1 MRAARLL
8 SVSTSL
14 VLGRQMESLLGDIR
28 YSLRSIRKSPGV
40 IALAIISLG
49 LGIGANVTIFSAVD
63 VFMFRPLPYPEA
75 NRLLHVYSTVPAR
88 GWTYNSVSIPDFLD
102 IREQSRTMDVAAS
115 YGRDFNVSGGDR
127 PERIDGERAS
137 WNYFQV
143 LGIQPTIGRTF
154 RPEEERDGEHRVA
167 ILGNGLWRRRFG
179 ADPSVVGRVLELD
192 GESYTVVGVL
202 PPRFQFYE
210 SRTEIW
216 TPIPLTGDESRGS
229 HFLSPVARLR
239 PGATLEQ
246 SNAEASAIA
255 DRLAQE
261 YPETNDGWGAGTR
274 ELHRQIFS
282 VEFRMGSLIASVA
295 VAFVLLIACANV
307 ANLMLTRV
315 AGKGREIAVRAAL
328 GAGRVRIVRQLLTEA
343 MIVSLLGGVLGVVMS
358 IAGIR
363 GFVAVMPSWFP
374 RVDEI
379 GLDGR
384 VLLFALFVTIVTGI
398 LFGIGPALQSS
409 RSNITDTLKEG
420 GRGNVGNKGDRLRK
434 ALVVAEVSLS
444 LALLVASA
452 LLVKGFLRLQT
463 ADFGWDEENLLTFRL
478 ALPDEEYPDSA
489 AVDRF
494 YRELLPQVSSIPGV
508 VSAGG
513 TTILPMQ
520 GNNNT
525 FFEIPGRESASLE
538 QRPLTE
544 VRWVFPEY
552 FNTMA
557 TALVA
562 GHAFGSEDRMD
573 TRPTVIVNQELAD
586 RHFPGEDPI
595 GKQVEYWG
603 VTREIVGVVRNTL
616 DVGQFPRPMTFMSA
630 HQYPRSNMSMVVR
643 ATGEPLALVE
653 GIRQEV
659 LRLDPDLP
667 IYAVTT
673 MEDHMNEEQGGNTI
687 MAKVMSVLAV
697 VALVLS
703 VVGVYG
709 VMAYSVSQRTQEMG
723 IRMALGAQ
731 RRSVLG
737 MVVRQGTILALSGI
751 VLGVLMA
758 ALVTRSLA
766 IFLFGV
772 SPFDP
777 ITFGGVSL
785 TLLVSGVAATYIP
798 ARRATQVD
806 PLEALRYE

>member
-1 MRAARLL
+1 M
-8 SVSTSL
+8 
-14 VLGRQMESLLGDIR
+14 GDIR

-398 LFGIGPALQSS
+398 VFGIGPALQSS

-643 ATGEPLALVE
+643 ALLVQPVNRSPSSKAS
-653 GIRQEV
+653 G
-659 LRLDPDLP
+659 
-667 IYAVTT
+667 
-673 MEDHMNEEQGGNTI
+673 
-687 MAKVMSVLAV
+687 
-697 VALVLS
+697 
-703 VVGVYG
+703 
-709 VMAYSVSQRTQEMG
+709 
-723 IRMALGAQ
+723 
-731 RRSVLG
+731 RRS
-737 MVVRQGTILALSGI
+737 SGWI
-751 VLGVLMA
+751 PIS
-758 ALVTRSLA
+758 RSMR
-766 IFLFGV
+766 
-772 SPFDP
+772 SRPWK
-777 ITFGGVSL
+777 T
-785 TLLVSGVAATYIP
+785 T
-798 ARRATQVD
+798 
-806 PLEALRYE
+806 

>member
-1 MRAARLL
+1 
-8 SVSTSL
+8 
-14 VLGRQMESLLGDIR
+14 MESLLADIR
-28 YSLRSIRKSPGV
+28 YGLRSIRKNPGV
-40 IALAIISLG
+40 IAVAIVSLG

-75 NRLLHVYSTVPAR
+75 HRLLHVYSTVPAR
-88 GWTYNSVSIPDFLD
+88 GWTHNSVSIPDFLD
-102 IREQSRTMDVAAS
+102 IREQSQTMDVAVS

-143 LGIQPTIGRTF
+143 LQIQPILGRTF
-154 RPEEERDGEHRVA
+154 RPEEEREGQHRVA
-167 ILGNGLWRRRFG
+167 VLGNGLWRRRFG
-179 ADPSVVGRVLELD
+179 ADPSVVGRTLELD

-202 PPRFQFYE
+202 PPRFQFFQ
-210 SRTEIW
+210 SPTEIW

-229 HFLSPVARLR
+229 HFLAPVARLR

-246 SNAEASAIA
+246 SNAEVAAIA
-255 DRLAQE
+255 DRLARE

-315 AGKGREIAVRAAL
+315 AGRGREIALRAAL
-328 GAGRVRIVRQLLTEA
+328 GAGRGRIVRQLLTEA
-343 MIVSLLGGVLGVVMS
+343 MIVSLLGGVLGVVVS
-358 IAGIR
+358 VAGIR

-384 VLLFALFVTIVTGI
+384 VLLFALVVTLITGI

-409 RSNITDTLKEG
+409 ASNITDTLKEG
-420 GRGNVGNKGDRLRK
+420 GRGNVGTTGDRLRK
-434 ALVVAEVSLS
+434 GLVVAEVSLS
-444 LALLVASA
+444 LTLLVASA
-452 LLVKGFLRLQT
+452 LLVKGFLTLQT
-463 ADFGWDEENLLTFRL
+463 ADFGWDKKNLLTFRL
-478 ALPDEEYPDSA
+478 ALPEGQYPDSLS
-489 AVDRF
+489 VDRF
-494 YRELLPQVSSIPGV
+494 YRELLPRVSSIPGV
-508 VSAGG
+508 LAAGG

-525 FFEIPGRESASLE
+525 FFEIPGRESANLE

-544 VRWVFPEY
+544 VRWVFPTY
-552 FNTMA
+552 FSTMGIDV
-557 TALVA
+557 LA
-562 GHAFGSEDRMD
+562 GRVFGGEDRMD
-573 TRPTVIVNQELAD
+573 TRPVVIVNEELANL
-586 RHFPGEDPI
+586 HFPGEDPV
-595 GKQVEYWG
+595 GKQIEYWG
-603 VTREIVGVVRNTL
+603 VTREVIGVVRNTL

-630 HQYPRSNMSMVVR
+630 FQYPRSNMSMVIR
-643 ATGEPLALVE
+643 TAAEPLAIVE
-653 GIRQEV
+653 SVRQEV
-659 LRLDPDLP
+659 LILDPDLP
-667 IYAVTT
+667 IYQVKS
-673 MEDHMNEEQGGNTI
+673 MEDHMNEEQGGSTI
-687 MAKVMSVLAV
+687 MAKVMGVLAA

-731 RRSVLG
+731 RGRVLR
-737 MVVRQGTILALSGI
+737 MVIQQGTILALSGI
-751 VLGVLMA
+751 VLGAIMA

-766 IFLFGV
+766 LFLFGV

-777 ITFGGVSL
+777 VTFVSVSV
-785 TLLVSGVAATYIP
+785 TLLISGVAATYLP

>member
-1 MRAARLL
+1 
-8 SVSTSL
+8 
-14 VLGRQMESLLGDIR
+14 MESLLADIR
-28 YSLRSIRKSPGV
+28 YSLRSIRKNPGV
-40 IALAIISLG
+40 IAVAIVSLG

-75 NRLLHVYSTVPAR
+75 HRLLHVYSTVPAR
-88 GWTYNSVSIPDFLD
+88 GWTHNSMSIPDFLD
-102 IREQSRTMDVAAS
+102 IREQSQTMDVAVS
-115 YGRDFNVSGGDR
+115 YGRDFNVSGSDR
-127 PERIDGERAS
+127 PERIDGERVS

-143 LGIQPTIGRTF
+143 LQIQPILGRTF
-154 RPEEERDGEHRVA
+154 RPEEEREGQHRVA

-179 ADPSVVGRVLELD
+179 ADPSVVGRTLELD
-192 GESYTVVGVL
+192 GESYSVVGVL
-202 PPRFQFYE
+202 PPRFQFFQ
-210 SRTEIW
+210 SPTEIW
-216 TPIPLTGDESRGS
+216 TPIPLTGNESRGS
-229 HFLSPVARLR
+229 HFLAPVARLR

-246 SNAEASAIA
+246 SNAEVAAIA
-255 DRLAQE
+255 DRLARE

-315 AGKGREIAVRAAL
+315 AGRGREIAVRAAL
-328 GAGRVRIVRQLLTEA
+328 GAGRGRIVRQLLTEA
-343 MIVSLLGGVLGVVMS
+343 MIVSLLGGALGVVVS

-384 VLLFALFVTIVTGI
+384 VLLFALVVTLITGI

-409 RSNITDTLKEG
+409 GSNITDTLKEG
-420 GRGNVGNKGDRLRK
+420 GRGNVGTTGDRLRK
-434 ALVVAEVSLS
+434 GLVVAEVSLS
-444 LALLVASA
+444 LTLLVASA

-463 ADFGWDEENLLTFRL
+463 ADFGWDKKNLLTFRL
-478 ALPDEEYPDSA
+478 ALPEGQYPDSLS
-489 AVDRF
+489 VDRF
-494 YRELLPQVSSIPGV
+494 YRELVPRVSSIPGV
-508 VSAGG
+508 LEAGG

-544 VRWVFPEY
+544 VRWVFPTY
-552 FNTMA
+552 FSTMGIDV
-557 TALVA
+557 LA
-562 GHAFGSEDRMD
+562 GRAFGGEDRMD
-573 TRPTVIVNQELAD
+573 TRPVVIVNEELANL
-586 RHFPGEDPI
+586 HFPGEDPV
-595 GKQVEYWG
+595 GKQIEYWG
-603 VTREIVGVVRNTL
+603 VTREVIGVVRNTL
-616 DVGQFPRPMTFMSA
+616 DVGQFPLPMTFMSA
-630 HQYPRSNMSMVVR
+630 FQYPRSNMSMVIR
-643 ATGEPLALVE
+643 TAAEPLAVVE
-653 GIRQEV
+653 NVRQEV

-667 IYAVTT
+667 IYQVKS
-673 MEDHMNEEQGGNTI
+673 MEDHMNEEQGGSTI
-687 MAKVMSVLAV
+687 MAKVMGVLAG

-731 RRSVLG
+731 RSRVLR
-737 MVVRQGTILALSGI
+737 MVIRQGTILALSGI
-751 VLGVLMA
+751 VVGAIMA

-766 IFLFGV
+766 LFLFGV

-777 ITFGGVSL
+777 VTFVSVSL
-785 TLLVSGVAATYIP
+785 TLLISGVAATYLP

>member
-1 MRAARLL
+1 
-8 SVSTSL
+8 
-14 VLGRQMESLLGDIR
+14 
-28 YSLRSIRKSPGV
+28 V

-75 NRLLHVYSTVPAR
+75 HRLLHVYSTVPAR
-88 GWTYNSVSIPDFLD
+88 GWTYNSMSIPDFLD
-102 IREQSRTMDVAAS
+102 IREQSQTMDVATS

-127 PERIDGERAS
+127 PERIDGERVS

-143 LGIQPTIGRTF
+143 LGIQPIIGRTF
-154 RPEEERDGEHRVA
+154 RTEEERDGEHRVA

-210 SRTEIW
+210 SKTEIW

-274 ELHRQIFS
+274 ELHRRIFS

-315 AGKGREIAVRAAL
+315 AGKGREIALRAAL

-343 MIVSLLGGVLGVVMS
+343 MIVSLLGGLLGVVMS
-358 IAGIR
+358 IGGIR

-384 VLLFALFVTIVTGI
+384 VLLFALLVTIVTGI

-463 ADFGWDEENLLTFRL
+463 ADFGWDEENVLTFRL
-478 ALPDEEYPDSA
+478 ALPDEEYPDSL

-494 YRELLPQVSSIPGV
+494 FRELLPRVSSIPGV

-513 TTILPMQ
+513 TTMLPMQ

-552 FNTMA
+552 FNAMG

-562 GHAFGSEDRMD
+562 GRAFGNEDRMD
-573 TRPTVIVNQELAD
+573 TRPTVIVNEELAD

-630 HQYPRSNMSMVVR
+630 HQYPRSDMSMVVR

-667 IYAVTT
+667 IYAVKT
-673 MEDHMNEEQGGNTI
+673 MEGHMNEEQGGNTI
-687 MAKVMSVLAV
+687 MAKVMSVLAL

-751 VLGVLMA
+751 VLGVIMA

-777 ITFGGVSL
+777 MTFGGVSL